1 MSIETAPY
9 TVSKAW
15 TQEKVELREYNSLR
29 WVCAMSHESSM
40 DKASKE
46 CFWKLFR
53 YIGGKNAQK
62 VKVPMT
68 APVTIESKP
77 DNQSVMK
84 RCFTMGFY
92 IPEAF
97 QSNPPAPT
105 EDGVFI
111 ETRPAMKVYCWT
123 YSGFSNN
130 DKALNNARKLGESL
144 DQLGLKYIPDPFYF
158 AGYDSPFKL
167 INRRNEIWFKAQ

>member
-1 MSIETAPY
+1 MLLEIVQVY
-9 TVSKAW
+9 W
-15 TQEKVELREYNSLR
+15 WEKCTKFVIS
-29 WVCAMSHESSM
+29 
-40 DKASKE
+40 
-46 CFWKLFR
+46 FWLIFLTE
-53 YIGGKNAQK
+53 

-111 ETRPAMKVYCWT
+111 ETRPAMKVYCWWDIYT
-123 YSGFSNN
+123 
-130 DKALNNARKLGESL
+130 
-144 DQLGLKYIPDPFYF
+144 
-158 AGYDSPFKL
+158 
-167 INRRNEIWFKAQ
+167 

>member
-1 MSIETAPY
+1 
-9 TVSKAW
+9 
-15 TQEKVELREYNSLR
+15 
-29 WVCAMSHESSM
+29 
-40 DKASKE
+40 
-46 CFWKLFR
+46 
-53 YIGGKNAQK
+53 
-62 VKVPMT
+62 MT

-111 ETRPAMKVYCWT
+111 ETRPAMKVYCW
-123 YSGFSNN
+123 
-130 DKALNNARKLGESL
+130 
-144 DQLGLKYIPDPFYF
+144 
-158 AGYDSPFKL
+158 
-167 INRRNEIWFKAQ
+167 